1 MEMLLI
7 DLELPYNL
15 FTPGLVITVNFPV
28 SQHIHEATDDFL
40 MPSHVVSFKI
50 DVVKYTFI
58 YYNLLLFLFHGLF
71 RAMVLF

>member
-15 FTPGLVITVNFPV
+15 FMPGLVIAVNFPV
-28 SQHIHEATDDFL
+28 SQHISEATDDFP

-58 YYNLLLFLFHGLF
+58 CYNLLLFLFHVLV